1 MKKVLLILF
10 ALFSTASL
18 FAQQKPFDIEHAPA
32 PLFRCPIY
40 DGPTI
45 RPWNEMDGMD
55 VEENTRNY
63 HWASIQIAEL
73 EYVEGKIVCDRDRYF
88 KKVPSSIE

>member
-1 MKKVLLILF
+1 MKSPYINQEIVWYMKKVLLILF

-40 DGPTI
+40 DGPTD
-45 RPWNEMDGMD
+45 PTLEWNEERQEWWMFYTQRRAN
-55 VEENTRNY
+55 VRIY
-63 HWASIQIAEL
+63 KEL
-73 EYVEGKIVCDRDRYF
+73 LMCML
-88 KKVPSSIE
+88 

>member
-40 DGPTI
+40 DGPTD
-45 RPWNEMDGMD
+45 PTLEWNEERQEWWMFLYATSGQRR
-55 VEENTRNY
+55 EFTR
-63 HWASIQIAEL
+63 S
-73 EYVEGKIVCDRDRYF
+73 C
-88 KKVPSSIE
+88 

>member
-10 ALFSTASL
+10 ALFPTASL

-40 DGPTI
+40 DGPTD
-45 RPWNEMDGMD
+45 P
-55 VEENTRNY
+55 T
-63 HWASIQIAEL
+63 L
-73 EYVEGKIVCDRDRYF
+73 E
-88 KKVPSSIE
+88 